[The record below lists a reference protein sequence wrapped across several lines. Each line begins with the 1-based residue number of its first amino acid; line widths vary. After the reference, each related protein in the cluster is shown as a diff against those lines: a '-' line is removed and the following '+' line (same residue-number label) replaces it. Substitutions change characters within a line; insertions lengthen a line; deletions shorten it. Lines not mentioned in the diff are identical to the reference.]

1 MKIKFASTKLVFNN
15 ANECQTGRSFVV
27 SLSELVN
34 GNSYK
39 LVLQKTTNSREV
51 LYYKECCGCRSISS
65 CIK

>member
-39 LVLQKTTNSREV
+39 LVLQKT
-51 LYYKECCGCRSISS
+51 KA
-65 CIK
+65 